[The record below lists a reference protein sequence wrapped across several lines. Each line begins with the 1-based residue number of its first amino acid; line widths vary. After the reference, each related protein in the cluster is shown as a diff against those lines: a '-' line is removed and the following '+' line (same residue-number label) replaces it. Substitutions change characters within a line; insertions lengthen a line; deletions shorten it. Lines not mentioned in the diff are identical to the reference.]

1 MDLLLQQKTVDGRPS
16 DAQSQDELSPQPPH
30 YTLVHVR
37 LRILTA
43 ALCLAYRCEE
53 SLIIR
58 LAN

>member
-16 DAQSQDELSPQPPH
+16 DAQSQDELSPH

-53 SLIIR
+53 YLVIC